1 MISFNWCSAYENHL
15 NSKKHKDLVLQF
27 GEAEHEAVAK
37 KTKLA
42 VEAKLATTEAKV
54 MVRSEWEINILCNVN
69 FLGTV
74 LYHEIFLF

>member
-1 MISFNWCSAYENHL
+1 MIKFNWCSAYENHL

-54 MVRSEWEINILCNVN
+54 IVPKWRGNQQP
-69 FLGTV
+69 
-74 LYHEIFLF
+74 